1 MARADGDTWDLTKTV
16 GATATMVAAA
26 RAAASKRADPVVDDP
41 FAEPLVRA
49 VGVDF
54 FTRLAQGELDFD
66 DIGGEPGFGWMPD
79 LFGIRAWYFDD
90 FFSTAW
96 ETGIRQV
103 VNVAAGLDSR
113 AYRLEWPDD
122 TTIYEVDRPEVVAFK
137 NSTLADL
144 GATPTA
150 DLRSVGVDLRDDWPD
165 ALREAGFD
173 HTRPTAWITEGLLIG
188 FLPGGDQDRLLEDIT
203 DLSTS
208 GSQLAADYLPLP
220 AEALGS
226 QMRAIGE
233 IWREHGADVDL
244 GNLYYSGERNDVDS
258 YLISQGWD
266 TTKTTARQLFDGAG
280 VSQTSDGVDDTA
292 ASAILYVTATRR

>member
-26 RAAASKRADPVVDDP
+26 RAAASRRADPVVDDP

-66 DIGGEPGFGWMPD
+66 GFGGEPGSGWMPH

-137 NSTLADL
+137 NSTLTDL

-150 DLRSVGVDLRDDWPD
+150 DLRSVGIDLRDDWPD
-165 ALREAGFD
+165 ALSEAGFD
-173 HTRPTAWITEGLLIG
+173 RTQPTAWIAEGLLIG
-188 FLPGGDQDRLLEDIT
+188 FLPGEAQDRLLDDIT
-203 DLSTS
+203 ELSAA
-208 GSQLAADYLPLP
+208 GSQLATDYLPLP
-220 AEALGS
+220 AEELGS

-233 IWREHGADVDL
+233 TWRRHGADVDF
-244 GNLYYSGERNDVDS
+244 GNLYYSGERNDVES

-266 TTKTTARQLFDGAG
+266 TSTSTVRQLFESAG
-280 VSQTSDGVDDTA
+280 LGETSVGVDDTA